1 MNPVI
6 AQAVQTVAIPTA
18 WFWPS
23 VFGLVVAALWYFLKG
38 KFDRWDATSSRVH
51 EHATV
56 LSTHTIRI
64 EHLERQSHEHPHH
77 QSE

>member
-23 VFGLVVAALWYFLKG
+23 MFGLVVAALWYFLKG
-38 KFDRWDATSSRVH
+38 KFDRWDATSSHVH
-51 EHATV
+51 DISTTV
-56 LSTHTIRI
+56 SVHTVQIEDLKKTQHTH
-64 EHLERQSHEHPHH
+64 EE
-77 QSE
+77 